1 MLSGRRKTIGVFLC
15 KAYVLF
21 DNAVYHALEEEAL
34 RLNCNIVVF
43 ATVGYFASRNSYDKQ
58 ERRMFGLAP
67 IEKLDGILV
76 APDTYELDGFRDEL
90 MNAIRERAN
99 CPVVAIRHM
108 SEELDCVQTDESA
121 AINSLMKHL
130 LEDHKLRKIR
140 FLAGYEGHP
149 NSESR
154 LEAYREIM
162 AEYGMHV
169 DEQKDIYHGNMWYT
183 CGPEACRFFFGNPED
198 RPEAVVCANDYMAA
212 GLAREALKE
221 GIRIPGDCIITG
233 FDNVPDLNLDELK
246 LTTVEQ
252 NFTEMT
258 RSAIRELDRQIRTG
272 DSRKNREKNISIGIS
287 GRVVL
292 GESCG
297 CGKRDSAYFTAVN
310 RENARL
316 ADELASREVCMTYL
330 NIEMDGCD
338 DLNQMHR
345 VLIEKKEDTPKLRDL
360 YICLFENGRDE
371 AGKPVF
377 SKEMTDTACLVH
389 VMRDQQDY
397 GMPMVSFDRTQL
409 LPPMA
414 DREEPQVLYLMGLH
428 QNEYAYGYAMY
439 HYYPGAVPSPFFQH
453 FNVVLS
459 GALGNMHKRN
469 EILALYEERRLSSIT
484 DVMTHLLN
492 RRGVEERMRPEWRSL
507 CMRRESMTFITFDM
521 DNLKKINDRYGHQ
534 AGDYAIRA
542 LAEAIRAAVPRDAVS
557 ARMGGDEFL
566 VVLPGAERR
575 MAESFARRFER
586 ELAIINQREKRSF
599 QVEASMGI
607 CVTRLNGESTL
618 EQCIRMSDEEMYKVK
633 EARHAA
639 AEKQAGGDAADP

>member
-1 MLSGRRKTIGVFLC
+1 MLSGRRKTIGLFLC

-21 DNAVYHALEEEAL
+21 DNAVYHALEEEAR
-34 RLNCNIVVF
+34 RLNYNIVVF
-43 ATVGYFASRNSYDKQ
+43 TTVGYFASQNAYDKQ
-58 ERRMFGLAP
+58 ERRMFYFAP

-76 APDTYELDGFRDEL
+76 APDTYELDGFQDEL
-90 MNAIRERAN
+90 MSAIRERAT

-108 SEELDCVQTDESA
+108 SEEMDCVQTDEA
-121 AINSLMKHL
+121 GAITSLMKHL
-130 LEDHKLRKIR
+130 LDDHKLTKIR

-154 LEAYREIM
+154 LEAYRETM
-162 AEYGMHV
+162 AGYGLQV
-169 DEQKDIYHGNMWYT
+169 NEQKDIYHGNMWYS
-183 CGPEACRFFFGNPED
+183 CGPDACRFFFSDPDD

-212 GLAREALKE
+212 GLARQALEE
-221 GIRIPGDCIITG
+221 GIRIPEDCIITG
-233 FDNVPDLNLDELK
+233 FDNVPDLNLDEMK

-258 RSAIRELDRQIRTG
+258 RTAIRELDRQIRTG
-272 DSRKNREKNISIGIS
+272 DNRRTRGKNISIGIS
-287 GRVVL
+287 GYTVL

-297 CGKRDSAYFTAVN
+297 CGRRDSAYFTAVN

-316 ADELASREVCMTYL
+316 NDELYSREVSMTYL

-345 VLIEKKEDTPKLRDL
+345 VLIEKKADTPKLQDL
-360 YICLFENGRDE
+360 YICLFENGRNE
-371 AGKPVF
+371 AGGPVF

-389 VMRDQQDY
+389 VMRDQEDC

-439 HYYPGAVPSPFFQH
+439 HYYPGAVPSTFFQH

-492 RRGVEERMRPEWRSL
+492 RRGLEEQMLPDWRGM
-507 CMRRESMTFITFDM
+507 CARRENITFVTFDL
-521 DNLKKINDRYGHQ
+521 DHLKEINDQYGHQ

-542 LAEAIRAAVPRDAVS
+542 MAEAIRAAAPKNAVS

-566 VVLPGAERR
+566 VVLPGAEERQ
-575 MAESFARRFER
+575 ADVFARRFDKELSAINRR
-586 ELAIINQREKRSF
+586 ENRSF

-607 CVTRLNGESTL
+607 YPAKLDGMSTL
-618 EQCIRMSDEEMYKVK
+618 EQCIRMSDEAMYKVK
-633 EARHAA
+633 AEHHAA
-639 AEKQAGGDAADP
+639 RK